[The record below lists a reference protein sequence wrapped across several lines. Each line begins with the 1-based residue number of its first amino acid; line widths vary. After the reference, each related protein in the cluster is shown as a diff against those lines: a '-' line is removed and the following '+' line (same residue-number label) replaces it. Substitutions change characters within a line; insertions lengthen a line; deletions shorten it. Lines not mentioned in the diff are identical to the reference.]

1 MALQG
6 APRRFTPGLLL
17 RLQRSQLLS
26 VAGSPKPFDYQRLLF
41 IEFPLVDAVSAFVAC
56 PVGAPDGV
64 GGVRAAMLLEAL
76 VCFFYLA
83 PVVVKGGRVRSVAQG
98 TGDFVEW

>member
-1 MALQG
+1 
-6 APRRFTPGLLL
+6 
-17 RLQRSQLLS
+17 
-26 VAGSPKPFDYQRLLF
+26 
-41 IEFPLVDAVSAFVAC
+41 VAC